1 MQSRNFA
8 ARAGRWSAQ
17 HRKKAILGWFAFV
30 IIATVLGGMVGTK
43 TLADEDTGNGESKRG
58 DQIVEAA
65 GFPEQTGETIL
76 VQGRNGLE
84 VGDPRFTAAVN
95 DVVAELERTK
105 DVSNVENP
113 LDPAHEGN
121 VSDDGRSVLVNFELP
136 GDEDKAKAAVE
147 APLAAVDQLQEQ
159 HPEVLLGEF
168 GDASAEKQIGEAF
181 EEDFQ
186 KAEFLSL
193 PITLIIL
200 LVAFGALVAAGLP
213 LLLGA
218 TAVMGT
224 LGLLG
229 PISQLHPLEENSSSV
244 VLLVGL
250 AVGVDYCMF
259 YLRREME
266 ERDAGR
272 AWEAALNAAAAT
284 SGRAVLVSGLTVM
297 AAMAGMFL
305 AGNAVFVSFGIGTML
320 VVAVAV
326 LGSVT
331 VLPAMLSF
339 LSRKGWTEKGRVPWV
354 AERRH
359 KTKGESRVWGA
370 ILDRV
375 LKRPLVSVLVAGGL
389 LVALTIPAFSMHTVN
404 PGVQGLPRS
413 LEVMQTYD
421 RMDKAFPGGGVPAE
435 VVIKADDVTAP
446 DVRQAIRDL
455 QREALATGQLG
466 EPTDVEVNPTRTVAV
481 VDLAVRGT
489 GTDEA
494 SERSLAVLRDD
505 VVPATVGKLPG
516 AEVAVTG
523 FTAGSKDFNDVM
535 KSHLPLV
542 FAFVLTLAFI
552 LLLVTF
558 RSIVVPLKAI
568 VLNLLSVGAAY
579 GILKLVFQDGR
590 LEGVLDY
597 QSVDGVT
604 SWLPLFLF
612 VILFGLSMDYH
623 VFILSRVREA
633 VDRGMSTERAVA
645 HGIKSTAGVVTSA
658 AAVMVAVFSIFATLS
673 MLEFKMMGVGLAV
686 AVLIDATIVRAV
698 LLPATMKLL
707 GDRNWYLPK
716 RLQWLPRLDHEPKT
730 EPANA

>member
-30 IIATVLGGMVGTK
+30 IVATVLGGLVGTK

-65 GFPEQTGETIL
+65 GFPDQTGETVL
-76 VQGRNGLE
+76 VQGKDGLK
-84 VGDPRFTAAVN
+84 VGDPKFTAAVD
-95 DVVAELERTK
+95 DVVSGLDKTK
-105 DVSNVENP
+105 GVANIESP
-113 LDPAHEGN
+113 FDPGN
-121 VSDDGRSVLVNFELP
+121 RGNISKDGRSVLVTFELP
-136 GDEDKAKAAVE
+136 GDEDKAKDEVE
-147 APLAAVDQLQEQ
+147 APLATVAALQKQ
-159 HPEVLLGEF
+159 HPEVTVGEF
-168 GDASAEKQIGEAF
+168 GDASAEKQIGDAF
-181 EEDFQ
+181 DKDFQ
-186 KAEFLSL
+186 KAETLSL
-193 PITLIIL
+193 PITLLIL

-224 LGLLG
+224 IGLLG
-229 PISQLHPLEENSSSV
+229 PISQLHALEESASSV

-250 AVGVDYCMF
+250 AVGVDYSMF

-272 AWEAALNAAAAT
+272 TWEAALNAAAAT

-305 AGNAVFVSFGIGTML
+305 AGNAVFVSFGIGTIL
-320 VVAVAV
+320 VVGVAM

-339 LSRKGWTEKGRVPWV
+339 LSRKGWVEKGRVPWV
-354 AERRH
+354 AKRRH

-375 LKRPLVSVLVAGGL
+375 LKRPLVSVIVAGGL
-389 LVALTIPAFSMHTVN
+389 LAALTIPAFSMHTVN
-404 PGVQGLPRS
+404 PGVTGLPRD
-413 LEVMQTYD
+413 LEVMQAYD
-421 RMDKAFPGGGVPAE
+421 KIDAAFPGDGVPAE
-435 VVIKADDVTAP
+435 VVVKADDVTSPAATAAIE
-446 DVRQAIRDL
+446 DLQRQAI
-455 QREALATGQLG
+455 ATGRLH
-466 EPTDVEVNPTRTVAV
+466 EPVDVDINPDKTVATI
-481 VDLAVRGT
+481 DLAVDGT
-489 GTDEA
+489 GTDAA
-494 SERSLAVLRDD
+494 SERSLAVLRDE
-505 VVPATVGKLPG
+505 VVPATVGKLDG

-535 KSHLPLV
+535 KSHLPIV
-542 FAFVLTLAFI
+542 FAFVLSRAFT

-558 RSIVVPLKAI
+558 RSIVIPLKAI
-568 VLNLLSVGAAY
+568 VLDLLSVGAAY

-590 LEGVLDY
+590 LEGVLHY
-597 QSVDGVT
+597 ESVGGVT

-623 VFILSRVREA
+623 VFILSRIREA
-633 VDRGMSTERAVA
+633 VDRGVPTDRAVA
-645 HGIKSTAGVVTSA
+645 QGIKSTAGVVTSA
-658 AAVMVAVFSIFATLS
+658 AAVMVAVFAIFATLS
-673 MLEFKMMGVGLAV
+673 MLEFKRMGVGLAV
-686 AVLIDATIVRAV
+686 AILIDATLVRAV

-707 GDRNWYLPK
+707 GDWNWYLPK
-716 RLQWLPRLDHEPKT
+716 RLSWLPRFEQEPQPEGAK
-730 EPANA
+730 A